1 MINVDVYVPAL
12 DRIYNFNLDEE
23 SKISVL
29 IEEIS
34 ELICKKEH
42 SSLDGMKDRFIMGS
56 IDEKASFN
64 SGYSLREYSVK
75 SGEKLI
81 LV

>member
-1 MINVDVYVPAL
+1 MINVDVYVPSL
-12 DRIYNFNLDEE
+12 DRVYNFNLDED

-42 SSLDGMKDRFIMGS
+42 SSLDGTKEDFIMGS
-56 IDEKASFN
+56 IDEGRNFYSR
-64 SGYSLREYSVK
+64 YSLKEYGIK
-75 SGEKLI
+75 NGEKLI

>member
-1 MINVDVYVPAL
+1 MIIVDVYIPSL
-12 DRIYNFNLDEE
+12 DRTYNFNLDEDA
-23 SKISVL
+23 KIRVL

-42 SSLDGMKDRFIMGS
+42 SSLDGARERFILGVFGKQICFHS
-56 IDEKASFN
+56 E
-64 SGYSLREYSVK
+64 YSLREYSIK
-75 SGEKLI
+75 NGDKLI

>member
-12 DRIYNFNLDEE
+12 DRVYNFNLDED

-29 IEEIS
+29 IEEIT

-42 SSLDGMKDRFIMGS
+42 STLDGLKERLIMGS
-56 IDEKASFN
+56 FDKKLNFDHQ
-64 SGYSLREYSVK
+64 YSLREYSVK
-75 SGEKLI
+75 NGEKLI